1 MKGLEMFK
9 KIFVPIDLAQQSSWK
24 KALPVAVKMARE
36 NGAELAVFTVV
47 PDLLMTLVGPF
58 LPEDHQVNL
67 MKEAESE
74 LKTLLEREIPDDIRA
89 LAYVRH
95 GKRIYRQIIKAAD
108 ELGADLIV
116 LASHRPENKDYLLG
130 PNAAQV
136 VRHALQSVFVIR

>member
-1 MKGLEMFK
+1 MFK
-9 KIFVPIDLAQQSSWK
+9 KIFVPVDLAQESSWQ

-36 NGAELAVFTVV
+36 NNAEILAFTVV

-58 LPEDHQVNL
+58 LPEDHQENM
-67 MKEAESE
+67 MKEAEQNLSD
-74 LKTLLEREIPDDIRA
+74 LLAREVPKDVRA
-89 LAYVRH
+89 LGYARH
-95 GKRIYRQIIKAAD
+95 GKRIYRQILKAAD

-136 VRHALQSVFVIR
+136 VRHAMQSVFVVR